1 MSTLRGADDLKR
13 ALAAAA
19 KSWRP
24 IGKKWADEAIKVGQP
39 MVPVRSSSMRAGD
52 GHAPGRLR
60 ASFERNTPRGR
71 KAVVKAHYTAYFIDA
86 GVKPHSMQSRKS
98 RPTSGA
104 GRTIFSSF
112 ARKDHPG
119 YRARPFR
126 QHMADEGLRRAPLDD
141 AIIEAWNAE
150 LA

>member
-1 MSTLRGADDLKR
+1 MSELRGADDLKR

-24 IGKKWADEAIKVGQP
+24 MGKRWADEAIRVGQP
-39 MVPVRSSSMRAGD
+39 MVPVRPSSMRAGD

-60 ASFERNTPRGR
+60 GSFERNTPRGR
-71 KAVVKAHYTAYFIDA
+71 TAIVRAHYTAYFIDA
-86 GVKPHSMQSRKS
+86 GVKPHSMQPRRS

-112 ARKDHPG
+112 ARKGHPG

-126 QHMADEGLRRAPLDD
+126 QRMAEEALRRAPLDE